1 MLIHFAFVR
10 NKQHQHVLKLLNVKA
25 LTQQMTCK
33 LICFQHRQHGPAP
46 VLHSFSSLSLQIQL
60 GLCCFSLHSSNRSRE
75 TPLQMSCQCLF
86 LPRQEIRECVC
97 SRRTQQHSHG
107 NASLLSFIPHLCNNE
122 TVQLPPALGLG
133 SNQHVH
139 THFFLFIISFPLSCW
154 PTTLT

>member
-1 MLIHFAFVR
+1 M
-10 NKQHQHVLKLLNVKA
+10 LKLLNVKA

-46 VLHSFSSLSLQIQL
+46 VLHSLLFLSLQIQL

-75 TPLQMSCQCLF
+75 TPLHMSCQCLF

-107 NASLLSFIPHLCNNE
+107 NASLLSFIRCLCSIMRLYSSLLPWASAPINTSIPTSFSPYNF
-122 TVQLPPALGLG
+122 LPP
-133 SNQHVH
+133 
-139 THFFLFIISFPLSCW
+139 FLLADYSDIMSFLSFS
-154 PTTLT
+154 